1 LPNFIRLG
9 ATVARLAKEL
19 TVHRLSLSLLLAAS
33 ALAFTPALWAQTE
46 SVVYSFTSG
55 GKGYNPSGNLTLG
68 SDGNFYGTTYENG
81 ADSTFPCSNDGGCG
95 FAFRVTAA
103 GALTVLHTF
112 TNQNGDGANPMGGLI
127 QGSDGNF
134 YGTTEQGG
142 GNFGTDGNCQS
153 AGCGVV
159 FKVTTGGTYSTVHD
173 FTGASNDGACPCTL
187 MLGSDG
193 NFYGTSNTGG
203 ANSWGSIFKLTA
215 SGTFSTLY
223 SFTSGAGGRY
233 PSSALL
239 EQTAG
244 TFYGTAEGGTGS
256 GVFFKF
262 TTSDNKFTV
271 LYTFTGG
278 DDGAGP
284 SALTLGSD
292 GNFYGTASG
301 GGEDAAGTIFRLT
314 PAGAETTLYPFTG
327 GKDGAEPLNQGLVAA
342 SDGNFY
348 GATYENEAD
357 DFGTA
362 FSITPGKTF
371 TTLYAFNGAAGENPA
386 SGLIQGNSGDLY
398 GVTAHGGNSDDCTG
412 GCGVVYKVM
421 PAVAL
426 PAPVQVTLSP
436 TTVSPNSATTI
447 SWQVLN
453 AFSAT
458 MQQCYA
464 SVQGGVSGAGAWTGK
479 QTGSYSSSTKLY
491 TGSAKITPTEAG
503 TYTYA
508 LTCGGIESGF
518 ATLTVSGSS
527 KDASTTTLTATPNPA
542 TVGQSVSLKATVT
555 GSGATPAGRVTYD
568 VTTIV
573 LGSESLSSGVATLTA
588 SSNGQAPGIYPIVAT
603 YAGSSTYDASSSKPL
618 NVTLNKAPTSTT
630 ISASPTTVTPPG
642 DATLTATVKRST
654 SGAMGVPTGT
664 VSFTVE
670 GVTLDTV
677 KVNGSGVATL
687 KASSSGI
694 AAGNYPIKAVY
705 NGDASDVTSTSAA
718 VTVTVK

>member
-1 LPNFIRLG
+1 MR
-9 ATVARLAKEL
+9 RLAIA
-19 TVHRLSLSLLLAAS
+19 LLLAAS
-33 ALAFTPALWAQTE
+33 ALAFTPALWGQTE

-68 SDGNFYGTTYENG
+68 SDGNFYGTTFENG
-81 ADSTFPCSNDGGCG
+81 ADSTFPCSNNGGCG
-95 FAFRVTAA
+95 IVFKVTPA

-112 TNQNGDGANPMGGLI
+112 TNQNGDGANPTGGLV
-127 QGSDGNF
+127 QGSDGNL

-142 GNFGTDGNCQS
+142 GNFGTDGECQS

-159 FKVTTGGTYSTVHD
+159 FKITPGGTYSTLHD
-173 FTGASNDGACPCTL
+173 FTGATDDGACPCTL

-193 NFYGTSNTGG
+193 NFYGTTNTGG
-203 ANSWGSIFKLTA
+203 ANSWGSIFKLTPA
-215 SGTFSTLY
+215 GTYSTLY

-262 TTSDNKFTV
+262 TTSDNKLTV

-284 SALTLGSD
+284 SQLTLGSD

-301 GGEDAAGTIFRLT
+301 GGEDSAGSIFKLT
-314 PAGAETTLYPFTG
+314 PAGAETTLYGFTG
-327 GKDGAEPLNQGLVAA
+327 GNDGAEPLNQGLVAA

-348 GATYENEAD
+348 GATYENGAN

-371 TTLYAFNGAAGENPA
+371 STLYAFKGANGENPA
-386 SGLIQGNSGDLY
+386 SGLIQGNSGGLY
-398 GVTAHGGNSDDCTG
+398 GVTAHGGNSSDCTD
-412 GCGVVYKVM
+412 GCGVIYKVT
-421 PAVAL
+421 PATAL
-426 PAPVQVTLSP
+426 PAPVQVTLNP
-436 TTVSPNSATTI
+436 TTVTSNSSTTI
-447 SWQVLN
+447 SWKVLN

-464 SVQGGVSGAGAWTGK
+464 TVQGGSSGAGTWSGK

-491 TGSAKITPTEAG
+491 TGSAKVTPTAAG
-503 TYTYA
+503 SYTYA
-508 LTCGGIESGF
+508 LTCGGVESGF
-518 ATLTVSGSS
+518 ATLTVTGSS
-527 KDASTTTLTATPNPA
+527 KDTSTTTLTATPNPA

-555 GSGATPAGRVTYD
+555 GSGGTPTGSVSYD
-568 VTTIV
+568 VTTIA
-573 LGSESLSSGVATLTA
+573 LGSANLSSGVATLTA
-588 SSNGQAPGIYPIVAT
+588 SSNGQAPGTYPIVAN
-603 YAGSSTYDASSSKPL
+603 YGGSSTYDASASKAL

-630 ISASPTTVTPPG
+630 LSISPTTVTPPA

-654 SGAMGVPTGT
+654 SGATGVPTGT

-670 GVTLDTV
+670 GVILATE

-687 KASSSGI
+687 KASSAGI
-694 AAGNYPIKAVY
+694 AAGNYSIKAVY
-705 NGDASDVTSTSAA
+705 NGDASDVSSTSTA